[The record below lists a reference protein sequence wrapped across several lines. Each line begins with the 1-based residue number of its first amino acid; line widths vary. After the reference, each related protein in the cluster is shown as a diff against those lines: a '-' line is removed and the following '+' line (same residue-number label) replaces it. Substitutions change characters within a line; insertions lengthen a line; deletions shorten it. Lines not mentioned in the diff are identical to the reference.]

1 MDIEADD
8 LEAAVRR
15 GDIYAQMI
23 YHNIKTSNFMVAK
36 QLFDE
41 FKQVLNASNN
51 NITYYLNKELLEA
64 LAKGLNVPVT
74 VLVPSLAKVKATDK
88 DEGEIEEIIEE

>member
-1 MDIEADD
+1 
-8 LEAAVRR
+8 
-15 GDIYAQMI
+15 
-23 YHNIKTSNFMVAK
+23 MVAK

-74 VLVPSLAKVKATDK
+74 VLVPSLGKVKATDK